1 MEDAMLKKVA
11 VYAMLASL
19 AMPGLAMGGSP
30 FAQAIEKSNDVPIL
44 PDIDARQAQ
53 TNEVTAF
60 TYPASGPAEF
70 GPRAILSRE
79 TLLTA
84 IVTWLSTN
92 FELPAL
98 HDHPGVEFVSTTKLT
113 NMRYK
118 GFLSEESREISSNE
132 PTAQAVHQRE
142 VVAVYNDTTK
152 TIFLAETWTGTTPAE
167 LSVLV
172 HEMVHHLQNLGK
184 LKYECPSARE
194 KPAYLA
200 QNQWLKQFGRDLENE
215 FEIDMFTVVAASAC
229 MR

>member
-30 FAQAIEKSNDVPIL
+30 FAQAIEKSNNVLIP
-44 PDIDARQAQ
+44 PDIDAPQEQ
-53 TNEVTAF
+53 TNEVTGF
-60 TYPASGPAEF
+60 TYPAPGPVEF

-152 TIFLAETWTGTTPAE
+152 TIFLAEAWTGTTPAE

-184 LKYECPSARE
+184 LKY
-194 KPAYLA
+194 
-200 QNQWLKQFGRDLENE
+200 
-215 FEIDMFTVVAASAC
+215 
-229 MR
+229 